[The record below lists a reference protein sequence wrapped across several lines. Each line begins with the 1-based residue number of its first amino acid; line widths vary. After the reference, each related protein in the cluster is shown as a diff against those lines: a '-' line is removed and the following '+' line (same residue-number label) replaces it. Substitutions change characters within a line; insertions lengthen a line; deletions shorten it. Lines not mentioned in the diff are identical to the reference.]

1 MRQRMARELPQLFST
16 NIKKGDCAMIIG
28 NFRYDAEHDT
38 YAGDIA
44 TLTLQRSQVMM
55 RPNDKSSDKE
65 PDYRITQERL
75 DGTVEFG
82 AAWKRRGEGG
92 REFLSIMLDDPSLPS
107 PLNAVMF
114 TADNGEGT
122 RLVWQRAPKKT
133 PAAESK
139 PKAPRPRRPQA
150 SRSPQPA

>member
-1 MRQRMARELPQLFST
+1 
-16 NIKKGDCAMIIG
+16 MIIG
-28 NFRYDAEHDT
+28 KFRYDAEHDT

-82 AAWKRRGEGG
+82 AAWKRRLMFFVAAFVPHVLIASAISLTGLACWGSTMSLCVST
-92 REFLSIMLDDPSLPS
+92 RVMSRRSLTISFSCLTLSS
-107 PLNAVMF
+107 
-114 TADNGEGT
+114 
-122 RLVWQRAPKKT
+122 
-133 PAAESK
+133 
-139 PKAPRPRRPQA
+139 A
-150 SRSPQPA
+150 SVRCSRCSGVRSPSNPSNTLVVKK